1 MLSEPK
7 REEQEAVTHLRCIRE
22 FCSLSGS
29 HRNSGKR
36 ICLSSFIKTYSSF
49 SACLFQVSTT
59 TVTRQICLRIESLL
73 TEEPDLTQTDGG
85 LPMGNQQSDWCKEI
99 DARQN
104 MQLRKARQRREND
117 AGQRV

>member
-1 MLSEPK
+1 MTQFDFGISEESNVAE
-7 REEQEAVTHLRCIRE
+7 RYLD
-22 FCSLSGS
+22 
-29 HRNSGKR
+29 
-36 ICLSSFIKTYSSF
+36 
-49 SACLFQVSTT
+49 VSTT